1 MYKVLKTCKF
11 AFEPWE
17 KQLSLTKDE
26 AINLPEKKAEI
37 LLRYNYIE
45 KIAEEANAKETN
57 AETKVLDQGENKK
70 IKLTYKKRNKS

>member
-17 KQLSLTKDE
+17 KQLSLIKDE
-26 AINLPEKKAEI
+26 TINLSEKKAEI
-37 LLRYNYIE
+37 LLHYNYIE
-45 KIAEEANAKETN
+45 KIAEEAKAKEIN